1 MRIEYQDP
9 SEASDAINDMLAQ
22 LADVRNA
29 NRALLAQLD
38 GERTSHAKSQEAYD
52 NATAALADQL
62 AEARNTIARWESHD
76 FEDDVDDA
84 TAPILAELAD
94 ARAALADMTRR
105 KDGWRTLMRATYR
118 AYMSEMCGGDVEGTE
133 DHFRSLD
140 AMHDAIRDQLD
151 KLSRGESMW
160 GRPHQ

>member
-105 KDGWRTLMRATYR
+105 KDGWRGVALMY
-118 AYMSEMCGGDVEGTE
+118 
-133 DHFRSLD
+133 
-140 AMHDAIRDQLD
+140 
-151 KLSRGESMW
+151 RGEVRRLVESLIDRMMSSNVETW
-160 GRPHQ
+160 FRVWSKLRRIFRG